1 MASIVSISNATLIKL
16 GKSTINSI
24 DDPTEEARACK
35 AIFSQSL
42 DTLLQQHP
50 WNFAIHRDT
59 LAVLSAAPE
68 FEFLY
73 KFQLPTDPYC
83 LQVVEVDSDYE
94 YKIEGRLLFSDDDSI
109 KLKYI
114 KRIED
119 YNELS
124 PMFIEALVFYMAA
137 QLSVPLVDKVSVKD
151 AMNADYKYFLYQ
163 AKLLDSSEDSAEAF
177 TTGSWLTCRS

>member
-1 MASIVSISNATLIKL
+1 MASIVSISNQVLIKL

-35 AIFSQSL
+35 AVFSQSL

-50 WNFAIHRDT
+50 WNFAMHRDT
-59 LAVLSAAPE
+59 LAVLSETPE
-68 FEFLY
+68 FEYNY
-73 KFQLPTDPYC
+73 KYQLPTDPHC
-83 LQVVEVDSDYE
+83 LQVIEVDSNYE
-94 YKIEGRLLFSDDDSI
+94 YKIEGRLLFTDDSSV

-114 KRIED
+114 KRVED

-124 PMFIEALVFYMAA
+124 PMFVEALTFYIAA
-137 QLSVPLVDKVSVKD
+137 QLAIPLVDKKPVKD

-163 AKLLDSSEDSAEAF
+163 AKLLDSAEDSASAFAEGGWLEAR
-177 TTGSWLTCRS
+177 G